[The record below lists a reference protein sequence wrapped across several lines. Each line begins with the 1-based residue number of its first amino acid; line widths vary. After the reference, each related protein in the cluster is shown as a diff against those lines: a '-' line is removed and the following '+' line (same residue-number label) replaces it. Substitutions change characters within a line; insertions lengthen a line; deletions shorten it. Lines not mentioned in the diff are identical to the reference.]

1 MGSCITVTPLIR
13 SIVLNDVL
21 PLLVFFDK
29 S

>member
-1 MGSCITVTPLIR
+1 MVSCITVTPLIR
-13 SIVLNDVL
+13 SIVRNDVL